1 MGKWSIKFS
10 VIAALLAMMI
20 SGCCCRNSSEVWDD
34 TRTASRH
41 VARGFKS
48 LGGKHGDSRAVCSRE
63 DFTMCRGDFYEEDL
77 GFIPL
82 EDYDGNSHVAMNDQ
96 PYYSNEFA
104 SSNEVPGVE
113 RFQNPRDI
121 PGLNGVFAPVHFPH
135 NSTLIKGD
143 ENRNVLRG
151 IAAYLKQNP
160 NTYIFI
166 EGHCDER
173 GAEAYNLALGSRR
186 SNAVKSELVK
196 LGANQERLLTVSY
209 GKEKP
214 VVLGHNEEA
223 WAQNRRAEFKIHQ
236 R

>member
-1 MGKWSIKFS
+1 MGKWSLKFG
-10 VIAALLAMMI
+10 VMAVLLATIM
-20 SGCCCRNSSEVWDD
+20 SGCCNRNSSEVWDD

-48 LGGKHGDSRAVCSRE
+48 LGGKHGDSRAVCCRD
-63 DFTMCRGDFYEEDL
+63 DFVGFQGDFYEEDL

-82 EDYDGNSHVAMNDQ
+82 EDYQGNTHVAMNDR
-96 PYYSNEFA
+96 PYYSNEF
-104 SSNEVPGVE
+104 SSTTEIPGVDG
-113 RFQNPRDI
+113 FKNPKDI
-121 PGLNGVFAPVHFPH
+121 PGLNGVFAPVRFPH

-143 ENRNVLRG
+143 ENRNIMRG
-151 IAAYLKQNP
+151 IASYLNQNP
-160 NTYIFI
+160 NTYVFI

-186 SNAVKSELVK
+186 SNAVRNELVK
-196 LGANQERLLTVSY
+196 LGANQDRLYTVSY

-214 VVLGHNEEA
+214 VVLGHTEDA

-236 R
+236 K